1 MDWGD
6 PRSQPHL
13 RRVAASPELAIV
25 GICSHFPCE
34 DADDVRA
41 GALTFQNQAG
51 AAERVLG
58 APRGRFEKHCAT
70 SYAALTIPDS
80 RMDMVRIGAALY
92 GDTSAAV
99 PVLRPAMRLMSRI
112 AAINPYPAGST
123 VGYDR
128 AARID
133 RASRLAVVPVG
144 YADGYPRTL
153 GGRAHVLVHGAFAP
167 VIDRLAMN
175 SLVIDVTQV
184 PSAQV
189 GDEVVLYGRQGSAQI
204 RSADIERASGT
215 IAAGSYTAWGRL
227 NPRVVVDVPA
237 SEAVPTG

>member
-1 MDWGD
+1 
-6 PRSQPHL
+6 
-13 RRVAASPELAIV
+13 
-25 GICSHFPCE
+25 
-34 DADDVRA
+34 
-41 GALTFQNQAG
+41 
-51 AAERVLG
+51 
-58 APRGRFEKHCAT
+58 
-70 SYAALTIPDS
+70 
-80 RMDMVRIGAALY
+80 
-92 GDTSAAV
+92 
-99 PVLRPAMRLMSRI
+99 MSRI

-133 RASRLAVVPVG
+133 RDSRRAVIPAG

-153 GGRAHVLVHGAFAP
+153 DGRAHVLVHGAFAP

-189 GDEVVLYGRQGSAQI
+189 GDEVVLYGRQGSALL

-215 IAAGSYTAWGRL
+215 IAAGSYTAWARL
-227 NPRVVVDVPA
+227 NRRVVVDVPA
-237 SEAVPTG
+237 SKTAPTG